1 MGAPLYIISAGL
13 GLVPSQLTVPAY
25 GLTVG
30 GRGPDA
36 ISSRVRGSFDVG
48 AWWASVERGPY
59 SVPLLSIFDRAG
71 LVLGALTQPYAKMLA
86 PCLDALS
93 DELLARVRLFG
104 AGLSTILPLR
114 LRPALMPYDVRLQ
127 ALLPGTQADFPQRA
141 LSHFVASV
149 AHSRPAG
156 GPGEHQQAVLA
167 ALSEARV
174 PTRLKRPRLSDS
186 EMLKVITA
194 KLGNGSRGIQRTLRA
209 LRDEDKIACEQAR
222 FSRLYRLALEQR
234 VAS

>member
-13 GLVPSQLTVPAY
+13 GLVPAQRVVPAY

-30 GRGPDA
+30 ARGPDV

-48 AWWASVERGPY
+48 AWWAAVERGPC
-59 SVPLLSIFDRAG
+59 SVPLSSIFDRAG

-86 PCLDALS
+86 PCLDSLS
-93 DELLARVRLFG
+93 DEQLARVRLFG

-114 LRPALMPYDVRLQ
+114 LQSALMPYDVRLQ
-127 ALLPGTQADFPQRA
+127 ALLPGTQADFPHRA
-141 LSHFVASV
+141 LSHFAASV
-149 AHSRPAG
+149 VHALPAG
-156 GPGEHQQAVLA
+156 GPGEHHQAVLA
-167 ALSEARV
+167 ALSEVGMPR
-174 PTRLKRPRLSDS
+174 RLKRPRLSDA

-194 KLGNGSRGIQRTLRA
+194 KLGHGPTGIQRTLRA

-234 VAS
+234 AGL